1 MGIHHTLRLAL
12 PGVFLLCTALHSQPA
27 ERPKAEAMVKE
38 GIAFLKAHGKDSFIA
53 EVQQGTGRFHLKQG
67 STLYLMV
74 YDPKGIT
81 LAHGMTPAAVGTNR
95 WGVKDPD
102 GKMIVQEII
111 QAGLRKGGG
120 WVDYKWPNPTNG
132 KVEDK
137 TTFCL
142 AENGIV
148 VGCGIYK

>member
-1 MGIHHTLRLAL
+1 MNTPSRLKLAL
-12 PGVFLLCTALHSQPA
+12 ATAFMVSTALYSQPA

-38 GIAFLKAHGKDSFIA
+38 GIAFLKAKGKDAFVF
-53 EVQQGTGRFHLKQG
+53 EVQQGSGRFHVKTG

-74 YDPKGIT
+74 YDTKGIT
-81 LAHGMTPAAVGTNR
+81 VAHGATPAAAGTNR
-95 WGVKDPD
+95 WGIKDPD

-120 WVDYKWPNPTNG
+120 WVDYKWPNPTTG

-142 AENGIV
+142 AENGLVI
-148 VGCGIYK
+148 GCGIYK

>member
-1 MGIHHTLRLAL
+1 MRPRLSA
-12 PGVFLLCTALHSQPA
+12 PLLAIVLLAPAAAQPA
-27 ERPKAEAMVKE
+27 DRPKAEAMVKE
-38 GIAFLKAHGKDSFIA
+38 GVAFLKAKGKDAFIA
-53 EVQQGTGRFHLKQG
+53 EVQQGSGRFHVKPG

-74 YDPKGIT
+74 YDTKGLT
-81 LAHGMTPAAVGTNR
+81 LAHGATPSAAGTNR

-102 GKMIVQEII
+102 GKMIVQDLI
-111 QAGLRKGGG
+111 QCGLRKGGA
-120 WVDYKWPNPTNG
+120 WTDYKWPNPTTG

-148 VGCGIYK
+148 IACGIYK

>member
-1 MGIHHTLRLAL
+1 MTTRFRFSLTLAAAFLA
-12 PGVFLLCTALHSQPA
+12 GTALYSQVS

-38 GIAFLKAHGKDSFIA
+38 GIAFLKANGKEAFIA
-53 EVQQGTGRFHLKQG
+53 EVQKGNGKFHLKPG

-74 YDPKGIT
+74 HDT
-81 LAHGMTPAAVGTNR
+81 NCMVMAHGSNPGSAGLNR
-95 WGVKDPD
+95 KDVKDPD
-102 GKMIVQEII
+102 GKFLVREMVKVGKQ
-111 QAGLRKGGG
+111 KGGG

-137 TTFCL
+137 STYSL
-142 AENGIV
+142 AEGDLV

>member
-1 MGIHHTLRLAL
+1 MDTSSRLKLAL
-12 PGVFLLCTALHSQPA
+12 ATAFMVSTALYSQPA

-38 GIAFLKAHGKDSFIA
+38 GIAFLKAKGKDAFIA
-53 EVQQGTGRFHLKQG
+53 EVQQGSGRFHVKPG

-74 YDPKGIT
+74 YDTKGIT
-81 LAHGMTPAAVGTNR
+81 VAHGATPAAAGTNR
-95 WGVKDPD
+95 WAIKDPD

-111 QAGLRKGGG
+111 QTGLRKGGG
-120 WVDYKWPNPTNG
+120 WVDYKWPHPTTG

-148 VGCGIYK
+148 IGCGIYK